1 MATVAKPRTF
11 YADLAHLPAALGPL
25 TMLKR
30 WVVWKWQERKDGNG
44 EIKWTK
50 PPFQARYPNSKARS
64 NDPST
69 WGSYED
75 AVLAF
80 ANGQCDGIGFMLKDS
95 ELGAIDLDR
104 IRNFATGEVLP
115 WVEDLFVEA
124 ATAGCYLEW
133 TVSGTGARI
142 IGIAR
147 CSKLHKKIS
156 LGANGCAVEFYRHCE
171 RYITISGF
179 QISVDYP
186 GLPVST
192 ELREYDALFDALV
205 ARFSDNAQRPT
216 RCELDGGMVISVESL
231 DEENELDFN
240 NAGPQQ
246 VAPDYPDLI
255 ENGAPQGMRS
265 EKFQRV
271 VWHLAGQGWSPDRIA
286 EELAKHPNG
295 IGAKYAG
302 RLVTEVMRS
311 FEKWRATAGGGAGG
325 AGGASAAAGGGASAT
340 ATGSTTGTSGQWW
353 LRFCQRDG
361 KGRPL
366 SNLANVMLALRN
378 DEAVKNMLAY
388 DEMYCGEV
396 MIRKIGSQVDLATP
410 KPVEDVDATAIQE
423 WVQLNGLPLIGRDAV
438 HRAIDLRAHE
448 RRFHPVRDY
457 LDGLVWDG
465 IPRVAQ
471 WLVTYLGAKRSEYT
485 TSIGRMFLVATVA
498 RIYQP
503 GCQADYMLILEGL
516 QGEFKSSA
524 CKIIAG
530 EWFSDNLPDIATAGK
545 DVSQHLRGKW
555 IIEISELNAMSR
567 AESAQLKSFIS
578 RTTERYRR
586 TYGYKESV
594 EPRQCVFIG
603 TTNKSVYLRD
613 ETGARRYWPVK
624 TGTIDLAGLRRDRDQ
639 LLAEAVQLFRDG
651 VEWWPDKA
659 FEANYIKPEQDE
671 RYEADPWEVPI
682 ADYLET
688 LLTNAKVTVSQVAK
702 NALGFVSD
710 ARIGTADA
718 RRIAAALERQGW
730 HRAPRQANGRWWIK

>member
-1 MATVAKPRTF
+1 M
-11 YADLAHLPAALGPL
+11 
-25 TMLKR
+25 
-30 WVVWKWQERKDGNG
+30 
-44 EIKWTK
+44 
-50 PPFQARYPNSKARS
+50 
-64 NDPST
+64 
-69 WGSYED
+69 
-75 AVLAF
+75 
-80 ANGQCDGIGFMLKDS
+80 
-95 ELGAIDLDR
+95 
-104 IRNFATGEVLP
+104 
-115 WVEDLFVEA
+115 
-124 ATAGCYLEW
+124 
-133 TVSGTGARI
+133 
-142 IGIAR
+142 
-147 CSKLHKKIS
+147 
-156 LGANGCAVEFYRHCE
+156 
-171 RYITISGF
+171 
-179 QISVDYP
+179 
-186 GLPVST
+186 
-192 ELREYDALFDALV
+192 
-205 ARFSDNAQRPT
+205 
-216 RCELDGGMVISVESL
+216 
-231 DEENELDFN
+231 
-240 NAGPQQ
+240 
-246 VAPDYPDLI
+246 
-255 ENGAPQGMRS
+255 
-265 EKFQRV
+265 
-271 VWHLAGQGWSPDRIA
+271 
-286 EELAKHPNG
+286 
-295 IGAKYAG
+295 
-302 RLVTEVMRS
+302 
-311 FEKWRATAGGGAGG
+311 
-325 AGGASAAAGGGASAT
+325 
-340 ATGSTTGTSGQWW
+340 
-353 LRFCQRDG
+353 
-361 KGRPL
+361 

-396 MIRKIGSQVDLATP
+396 MIRKIGSQVDLAKP

-423 WVQLNGLPLIGRDAV
+423 WVQLNGLPLIGRDIV

-457 LDGLVWDG
+457 LDGLVWDS

-471 WLVTYLGAKRSEYT
+471 WLVTYLGVKRSEYT
-485 TSIGRMFLVATVA
+485 TAIGRMFLVATVA

-524 CKIIAG
+524 CKIIAD

-651 VEWWPDKA
+651 VQWWPDKA

-718 RRIAAALERQGW
+718 RRIAAVLERQGW
-730 HRAPRQANGRWWIK
+730 YRAPRQANGRWWIR